1 MPHNH
6 GLVHHLAHNFDWAFE
21 VEALTRTHVQLQ
33 CDPFLD
39 QLC

>member
-6 GLVHHLAHNFDWAFE
+6 GLLHHLAHNLDWAFE